1 MEVAMTA
8 ISAASSGGDVGT
20 SRACAYV
27 VSARNMMNAT
37 LASAIKNP
45 ESRKYVFFARSMKYS
60 AEHEAVSARTSRT
73 LIRILTSGY
82 FILSFHRP
90 FGFRLSSIRRLV

>member
-1 MEVAMTA
+1 MEVAMIA
-8 ISAASSGGDVGT
+8 ISAVSMRGSTAASE
-20 SRACAYV
+20 ACAYV
-27 VSARNMMNAT
+27 LSARKMMNPA
-37 LASAIKNP
+37 LARAIKNP